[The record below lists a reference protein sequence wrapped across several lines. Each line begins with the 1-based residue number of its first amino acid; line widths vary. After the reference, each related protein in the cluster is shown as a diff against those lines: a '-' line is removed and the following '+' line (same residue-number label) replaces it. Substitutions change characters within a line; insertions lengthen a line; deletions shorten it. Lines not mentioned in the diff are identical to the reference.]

1 MSHWESFKRQ
11 QSAKYQPSTHYVIG
25 VDHITAIHPNCM
37 ECDRPAHVW
46 RRCKCRAFI
55 ALCEVHCLTK
65 KDPKT
70 KEPQRERMPE
80 VLRAHRCKETA

>member
-11 QSAKYQPSTHYVIG
+11 QSAKYQPSTHYAN
-25 VDHITAIHPNCM
+25 VDHITAIHPTCL